1 VGSLCRPTREGL
13 RNGGATVRALVTGG
27 DGFVGRHLLA
37 HLRSLGDEATGVDR
51 ECDVTDAAS
60 VRAVLERVRPDA
72 IYHLA
77 ALTAV
82 GASWSDP
89 VEYTR
94 VNVLGT
100 QNILDAAHD
109 VVASASVVVVSSADV
124 YGVVRPE
131 DLPLVESFR
140 VAPAN
145 PYASS
150 KVEAEHVA
158 QAAVREHAQRVLIA
172 RPFNHVGPGQ
182 STDFV
187 VPAIVSRLLEAV
199 DDGATEIVV
208 GDLSTRRDF
217 SDVRDVVRAYRLLA
231 EHGVSGEVYNIAS
244 GVDVGLFDIAQR
256 LVAAI
261 APDVAL
267 VTDESLIRPVE
278 VPVSRGSYDKVR
290 RATKWRPEIT
300 LDTSLHDVIEEMR
313 QRRAD
318 S

>member
-1 VGSLCRPTREGL
+1 MK
-13 RNGGATVRALVTGG
+13 ALVTGA
-27 DGFVGRHLLA
+27 DGFVGGHLLE
-37 HLRSLGDEATGVDR
+37 HLRANGDVVVGVDR
-51 ECDVTDAAS
+51 ECDVTDAPS
-60 VRAVLERVRPDA
+60 VRDVLEQVRPDA

-82 GASWSDP
+82 GASWSNA
-89 VEYTR
+89 VEFTR

-100 QNILDAAHD
+100 KNVLDAASD
-109 VVASASVVVVSSADV
+109 VVPAATIVLVSSADV

-158 QAAVREHAQRVLIA
+158 RDAVRERRQRVVIA

-187 VPAIVSRLLEAV
+187 VPAIVNRLLQAV
-199 DDGATEIVV
+199 ADGADEIVV

-217 SDVRDVVRAYRLLA
+217 SDVRDVVRAYRLLI

-244 GVDVGLFDIAQR
+244 GVDVGLSDIAHR
-256 LVAAI
+256 LVEAI
-261 APDVAL
+261 APHVRL
-267 VTDESLIRPVE
+267 VTDETLIRPVE
-278 VPVSRGSYDKVR
+278 VPVSCGSYERLR
-290 RATKWRPEIT
+290 RATKWRPTIT
-300 LDTSLHDVIEEMR
+300 LDTSLHDVIDEMR
-313 QRRAD
+313 TRRAE

>member
-1 VGSLCRPTREGL
+1 MK
-13 RNGGATVRALVTGG
+13 ALVTGA
-27 DGFVGRHLLA
+27 DGFVGRHLLE
-37 HLRSLGDEATGVDR
+37 HLRAQGDDAIGVDR
-51 ECDVTDAAS
+51 ECDVTDATS
-60 VRAVLERVRPDA
+60 VLAVLESERPEA

-82 GASWSDP
+82 GASWSNP

-100 QNILDAAHD
+100 KNVLDAASH
-109 VVASASVVVVSSADV
+109 VVPTARVVLVSSADV

-131 DLPLVESFR
+131 DLPLVETFR

-158 QAAVREHAQRVLIA
+158 HDAVRERGQTVVIA
-172 RPFNHVGPGQ
+172 RPFNHLGAGQ

-187 VPAIVSRLLEAV
+187 VPAIVNRLLQAL
-199 DDGATEIVV
+199 DDGADEIVV

-217 SDVRDVVRAYRLLA
+217 SDVRDVVRAYRLLINA
-231 EHGVSGEVYNIAS
+231 GVGGEVYNIAS

-256 LVAAI
+256 LRTAI
-261 APDVAL
+261 APHVRL

-278 VPVSRGSYDKVR
+278 VPVSCGSYDKLF
-290 RATKWRPEIT
+290 RATKWRPAFT
-300 LDTSLHDVIEEMR
+300 LDESLHEVIDEMR
-313 QRRAD
+313 RRRGE

>member
-1 VGSLCRPTREGL
+1 VK
-13 RNGGATVRALVTGG
+13 ALVTGAE
-27 DGFVGRHLLA
+27 GFVGRHLQR
-37 HLRSLGDEATGVDR
+37 HLRDSGDEVVGVDR
-51 ECDVTDAAS
+51 ECDVTDAES
-60 VRAVLERVRPDA
+60 VHDVLERVQPTA

-82 GASWSDP
+82 GASWSNP

-100 QNILDAAHD
+100 KNVLDAASD
-109 VVASASVVVVSSADV
+109 VVPTASVVLVSSADV

-158 QAAVREHAQRVLIA
+158 HDAVRERSQRIVIA

-187 VPAIVSRLLEAV
+187 VPAIVNRLLQAV
-199 DDGATEIVV
+199 ADGVDEIVV

-217 SDVRDVVRAYRLLA
+217 SDVRDVVRAYRLLI
-231 EHGVSGEVYNIAS
+231 EHGVSGEVYHIAS

-256 LVAAI
+256 LVEAV
-261 APDVAL
+261 APHVRL

-278 VPVSRGSYDKVR
+278 VPVSCGSYEKLR
-290 RATKWRPEIT
+290 RATKWRPSIS
-300 LDTSLHDVIEEMR
+300 LDTSLRDVIDEMR
-313 QRRAD
+313 ARRGD

>member
-1 VGSLCRPTREGL
+1 MK
-13 RNGGATVRALVTGG
+13 ALVTGG
-27 DGFVGRHLLA
+27 VGFVGRHLLE
-37 HLRSLGDEATGVDR
+37 HLRSQGDDAVGVDR
-51 ECDVTDAAS
+51 ECDVTDVES
-60 VRAVLERVRPDA
+60 VRAALDSSRPDA

-100 QNILDAAHD
+100 KNVLDATRE
-109 VVASASVVVVSSADV
+109 VVPSASVLVVSSSDV
-124 YGVVRPE
+124 YGVVQPE
-131 DLPLVESFR
+131 DLPLVETFR

-158 QAAVREHAQRVLIA
+158 HDAVREHAQRVLIA
-172 RPFNHVGPGQ
+172 RPFNHIGPGQ

-187 VPAIVSRLLEAV
+187 VPAIASRLLEALDEGV
-199 DDGATEIVV
+199 DEIMV

-217 SDVRDVVRAYRLLA
+217 SDVRDVVRAYRLLT
-231 EHGVSGEVYNIAS
+231 ERGVSGEVYNVAS

-256 LVAAI
+256 LVTAI
-261 APDVAL
+261 APQIRL
-267 VTDESLIRPVE
+267 VNDESLLRPVE
-278 VPVSRGSYDKVR
+278 VPVSRGSYDKLR
-290 RATKWRPEIT
+290 RATKWRPAIA
-300 LDTSLHDVIEEMR
+300 LDTSLHDIVEEMR
-313 QRRAD
+313 RRRGER
-318 S
+318 

>member
-1 VGSLCRPTREGL
+1 
-13 RNGGATVRALVTGG
+13 
-27 DGFVGRHLLA
+27 LA
-37 HLRSLGDEATGVDR
+37 
-51 ECDVTDAAS
+51 
-60 VRAVLERVRPDA
+60 RVQPDA

-82 GASWSDP
+82 GESWSNP

-100 QNILDAAHD
+100 KNVLDAAYD
-109 VVASASVVVVSSADV
+109 VVPSSSVVLVSSADV
-124 YGVVRPE
+124 YGVVKPE
-131 DLPLVESFR
+131 DLPLVETFR

-158 QAAVREHAQRVLIA
+158 HDAVRERHQRVVIA
-172 RPFNHVGPGQ
+172 RPFNHLGPGQ
-182 STDFV
+182 STAFV
-187 VPAIVSRLLEAV
+187 VPALVDRLLRAA
-199 DDGATEIVV
+199 DDGAEEIIV

-231 EHGVSGEVYNIAS
+231 EKGISGEVYNIAS

-261 APDVAL
+261 APRVRL
-267 VTDESLIRPVE
+267 VTDEALLRPVE
-278 VPVSRGSYDKVR
+278 VPVSKGSYEKLR
-290 RATKWRPEIT
+290 RATKWRPTIT
-300 LDTSLHDVIEEMR
+300 LDTSLNDVIVEMR
-313 QRRAD
+313 RRRSD

>member
-1 VGSLCRPTREGL
+1 MK
-13 RNGGATVRALVTGG
+13 ALVTGA
-27 DGFVGRHLLA
+27 DGFVGRHLLE
-37 HLRSLGDEATGVDR
+37 HLRASGDEAVGVDR
-51 ECDVTDAAS
+51 DCDVTDAHS
-60 VRAVLERVRPDA
+60 VRDVLASERPEA

-82 GASWSDP
+82 GASWSNP

-100 QNILDAAHD
+100 KNVLDAASD
-109 VVASASVVVVSSADV
+109 AVPEASIVLVSSADV

-131 DLPLVESFR
+131 DLPLVETFR

-158 QAAVREHAQRVLIA
+158 HDAVRERDQHVVIV

-187 VPAIVSRLLEAV
+187 IPAIVNRLLQARADGV
-199 DDGATEIVV
+199 DEIVV

-217 SDVRDVVRAYRLLA
+217 SDVRDVVRAYRLLV
-231 EHGVSGEVYNIAS
+231 ELGGSGEVYNIAS

-261 APDVAL
+261 APNVHL
-267 VTDESLIRPVE
+267 VTDESLLRPVE
-278 VPVSRGSYDKVR
+278 VPVSCGSYEKLR
-290 RATKWRPEIT
+290 RATKWRPSIT
-300 LDTSLHDVIEEMR
+300 LDASLNDVIDEMR
-313 QRRAD
+313 ARRGE

>member
-1 VGSLCRPTREGL
+1 VK
-13 RNGGATVRALVTGG
+13 ALVTGA
-27 DGFVGRHLLA
+27 DGFVGRHLLE
-37 HLRSLGDEATGVDR
+37 HLRAQGDDAIGVDR
-51 ECDVTDAAS
+51 ECDVTDATS
-60 VRAVLERVRPDA
+60 VLAVLESERPEA

-82 GASWSDP
+82 GASWSNP

-100 QNILDAAHD
+100 KNVLDAASH
-109 VVASASVVVVSSADV
+109 VVPTARVVLVSSADV

-131 DLPLVESFR
+131 DLPLVETFR

-158 QAAVREHAQRVLIA
+158 HDAVRERGQTVVIA
-172 RPFNHVGPGQ
+172 RPFNHLGAGQ

-187 VPAIVSRLLEAV
+187 VPAIVNRLLQAL
-199 DDGATEIVV
+199 DDGADEIVV

-217 SDVRDVVRAYRLLA
+217 SDVRDVVRAYRLLINA
-231 EHGVSGEVYNIAS
+231 GVGGEVYNIAS

-256 LVAAI
+256 LRTAI
-261 APDVAL
+261 APHVRL

-278 VPVSRGSYDKVR
+278 VPVSCGSYDKLF
-290 RATKWRPEIT
+290 RATKWRPAFT
-300 LDTSLHDVIEEMR
+300 LDESLHEVIDEMR
-313 QRRAD
+313 RRRGE

>member
-1 VGSLCRPTREGL
+1 VK
-13 RNGGATVRALVTGG
+13 ALVTGA
-27 DGFVGRHLLA
+27 DGFVGGHLLE
-37 HLRSLGDEATGVDR
+37 HLRANGDDVVGVDR
-51 ECDVTDAAS
+51 ECDVTDASS
-60 VRAVLERVRPDA
+60 VRAALERVRPDA

-82 GASWSDP
+82 GASWSNA
-89 VEYTR
+89 VEFTR

-100 QNILDAAHD
+100 KNVLDAASD
-109 VVASASVVVVSSADV
+109 VVPAATFVLVSSADV

-158 QAAVREHAQRVLIA
+158 HDAVRERRQRVVIA

-187 VPAIVSRLLEAV
+187 VPAIVNRLLQAV
-199 DDGATEIVV
+199 ADGAHEIVV

-217 SDVRDVVRAYRLLA
+217 SDVRDVVRAYRLLV

-244 GVDVGLFDIAQR
+244 GLDVGLSDIAQR

-261 APDVAL
+261 APHVRL
-267 VTDESLIRPVE
+267 TTDESLIRPVE
-278 VPVSRGSYDKVR
+278 VPVSCGSYEKLR
-290 RATKWRPEIT
+290 RATKWRPTIT
-300 LDTSLHDVIEEMR
+300 LDTSLHDVIDELR
-313 QRRAD
+313 ARR
-318 S
+318 

>member
-1 VGSLCRPTREGL
+1 M
-13 RNGGATVRALVTGG
+13 RALVTGA

-37 HLRSLGDEATGVDR
+37 HLRERGDDAVGVDR
-51 ECDVTDAAS
+51 ECDVTDARS
-60 VRAVLERVRPDA
+60 VLDTMARVRPDA
-72 IYHLA
+72 VYHLA

-82 GASWSDP
+82 GASWSNP

-100 QNILDAAHD
+100 KNVLDSAFD
-109 VVASASVVVVSSADV
+109 VVPAASVVLVSSADV

-158 QAAVREHAQRVLIA
+158 HDCLRERAQRVVIA

-187 VPAIVSRLLEAV
+187 VPAIVDRLLRAAA
-199 DDGATEIVV
+199 DGAEEIVV

-217 SDVRDVVRAYRLLA
+217 SDVRDVVRAYRLLV

-244 GVDVGLFDIAQR
+244 GVDVELFDIAQR
-256 LVAAI
+256 LVTQI
-261 APDVAL
+261 APRVRL
-267 VTDESLIRPVE
+267 RTDESLIRPVE
-278 VPVSRGSYDKVR
+278 VPVSCGSYAKLK
-290 RATKWRPEIT
+290 RATKWRPTID
-300 LDTSLHDVIEEMR
+300 LDTSLRDVIDEMR
-313 QRRAD
+313 QRRGD

>member
-1 VGSLCRPTREGL
+1 MKS
-13 RNGGATVRALVTGG
+13 LVTGA
-27 DGFVGRHLLA
+27 DGFVGHHLLQ
-37 HLRSLGDEATGVDR
+37 HLRASGDDVTGVDR
-51 ECDVTDAAS
+51 ECDVTDAPS
-60 VRAVLERVRPDA
+60 VLAMMRRVQPEA

-77 ALTAV
+77 AMTAV
-82 GASWSDP
+82 GASWSNS

-100 QNILDAAHD
+100 KNVLDSASD
-109 VVASASVVVVSSADV
+109 VVPSASVVLVSSADV
-124 YGVVRPE
+124 YGVVTTAN
-131 DLPLVESFR
+131 LPLVETFR

-158 QAAVREHAQRVLIA
+158 HDAVRDRRQRVVIA

-187 VPAIVSRLLEAV
+187 VPAIVNRLLQAV
-199 DDGATEIVV
+199 EDGVDEIAV

-217 SDVRDVVRAYRLLA
+217 SDVRDVVRAYRLLVERGA
-231 EHGVSGEVYNIAS
+231 SGEVYNIAS

-261 APDVAL
+261 APHVRL
-267 VTDESLIRPVE
+267 VTDESLLRPVE
-278 VPVSRGSYDKVR
+278 IPVSCGSYEKLR
-290 RATKWRPEIT
+290 RATTWRPMIT
-300 LDTSLHDVIEEMR
+300 LDVSLRDVIDDMR
-313 QRRAD
+313 RRRAQ

>member
-1 VGSLCRPTREGL
+1 MK
-13 RNGGATVRALVTGG
+13 ALVTGA
-27 DGFVGRHLLA
+27 DGFVGRHLLQ
-37 HLRSLGDEATGVDR
+37 HLRAHGDDAIGVDR
-51 ECDVTDAAS
+51 ECDVTDADS
-60 VRAVLERVRPDA
+60 VRATFERVRPDA

-89 VEYTR
+89 VGYTR

-100 QNILDAAHD
+100 KNVLDVAHD
-109 VVASASVVVVSSADV
+109 VVPAASVILVSSADV
-124 YGVVRPE
+124 YGVVRPG
-131 DLPLVESFR
+131 DLPLVETFR

-158 QAAVREHAQRVLIA
+158 HDAVREHGQRVVIA
-172 RPFNHVGPGQ
+172 RPFNHIGPGQ
-182 STDFV
+182 TTDFV
-187 VPAIVSRLLEAV
+187 VPAITNRLLQAV
-199 DDGATEIVV
+199 DDGVAEIVV

-217 SDVRDVVRAYRLLA
+217 SDVRDVVRAYRLLV
-231 EHGVSGEVYNIAS
+231 ETGVSGEVYNIAS
-244 GVDVGLFDIAQR
+244 GIDVGLFDIAQR

-261 APDVAL
+261 APHVRL
-267 VTDESLIRPVE
+267 VIDESLIRPVE
-278 VPVSRGSYDKVR
+278 VPVSCGSYDKLR

-313 QRRAD
+313 RRRGE

>member
-1 VGSLCRPTREGL
+1 MK
-13 RNGGATVRALVTGG
+13 ALVTGA
-27 DGFVGRHLLA
+27 DGFVGRHLLE
-37 HLRSLGDEATGVDR
+37 HLRASGDDAVGVDR
-51 ECDVTDAAS
+51 ECDVTDAKS
-60 VRAVLERVRPDA
+60 VIGTLESVRPDA

-82 GASWSDP
+82 GASWSNP

-100 QNILDAAHD
+100 KNVLDAAFR
-109 VVASASVVVVSSADV
+109 VVPESSVVIVSSADV

-150 KVEAEHVA
+150 KVEVEHVGHD
-158 QAAVREHAQRVLIA
+158 AVRERAQRVVIA

-182 STDFV
+182 STNFV
-187 VPAIVSRLLEAV
+187 VPAIVNRLLQAV
-199 DDGATEIVV
+199 ADGVDEIVV

-217 SDVRDVVRAYRLLA
+217 SDVRDVVRAYRLLI
-231 EHGVSGEVYNIAS
+231 EHGLSGEVYNIAS
-244 GVDVGLFDIAQR
+244 GVDVELFDIAQR
-256 LVAAI
+256 LVSRI
-261 APDVAL
+261 APHVRL
-267 VTDESLIRPVE
+267 RTDETLIRPVE
-278 VPVSRGSYDKVR
+278 VPVSCGSYAKLK
-290 RATKWRPEIT
+290 RATKWRPTIS
-300 LDTSLHDVIEEMR
+300 LDTSLRDVIDEMR
-313 QRRAD
+313 QRRGE

>member
-1 VGSLCRPTREGL
+1 VIALIT
-13 RNGGATVRALVTGG
+13 GA

-37 HLRSLGDEATGVDR
+37 HLRATGDVATGVDR
-51 ECDVTDAAS
+51 ECDVTDSKS
-60 VRAVLERVRPDA
+60 VLDALENVRPDA

-82 GASWSDP
+82 GASWSNP

-100 QNILDAAHD
+100 KNVLDAAHR
-109 VVASASVVVVSSADV
+109 VVPEARVVLVSSADV
-124 YGVVRPE
+124 YGVVRAG
-131 DLPLVESFR
+131 DLPLVETFR

-150 KVEAEHVA
+150 KVEAEHVGHD
-158 QAAVREHAQRVLIA
+158 AVRERAQHVLIA

-187 VPAIVSRLLEAV
+187 VPAIVNRLLRALADG
-199 DDGATEIVV
+199 DDEIVV

-217 SDVRDVVRAYRLLA
+217 SDVRDVVRAYRLLV
-231 EHGVSGEVYNIAS
+231 EHGKSGEVYNIAS

-261 APDVAL
+261 APEVRL
-267 VTDESLIRPVE
+267 RTDESLIRPVE
-278 VPVSRGSYDKVR
+278 VPVSCGSYLKLK
-290 RATKWRPEIT
+290 RATKWRASIA
-300 LDTSLHDVIEEMR
+300 LDTSLRDVIEEMR
-313 QRRAD
+313 HRRAEL
-318 S
+318 

>member
-1 VGSLCRPTREGL
+1 MK
-13 RNGGATVRALVTGG
+13 ALVTGG
-27 DGFVGRHLLA
+27 DGFVGRHLLE
-37 HLRSLGDEATGVDR
+37 HLRSCGDDAVGVDR
-51 ECDVTDAAS
+51 ECDVTDVDS
-60 VRAVLERVRPDA
+60 VIDTLSDVLPNV

-100 QNILDAAHD
+100 KNVLDAAHEVAPASH
-109 VVASASVVVVSSADV
+109 VVIVSSSDV

-140 VAPAN
+140 VAPSN

-150 KVEAEHVA
+150 KVEAERVA
-158 QAAVREHAQRVLIA
+158 YAAVREHPQRVVIA
-172 RPFNHVGPGQ
+172 RPFNHLGPGQ

-187 VPAIVSRLLEAV
+187 VPAIVDRLLQAV
-199 DDGATEIVV
+199 DGGADEIAV

-217 SDVRDVVRAYRLLA
+217 TDVRDVVRAYRLL
-231 EHGVSGEVYNIAS
+231 GERASVIDVYNIAS

-261 APDVAL
+261 APHVRL
-267 VTDESLIRPVE
+267 ITDESLIRPVE
-278 VPVSRGSYDKVR
+278 IPVSRGSYEKLH
-290 RATKWRPEIT
+290 RATRWRPEIS
-300 LDTSLHDVIEEMR
+300 LDTTLHDIVEEMR
-313 QRRAD
+313 RRRRER
-318 S
+318 

>member
-1 VGSLCRPTREGL
+1 MK
-13 RNGGATVRALVTGG
+13 ALVTGA
-27 DGFVGRHLLA
+27 DGFVGRHLLE
-37 HLRSLGDEATGVDR
+37 HLRVNGDDAVGVDR
-51 ECDVTDAAS
+51 ECDVTDSVS
-60 VRAVLERVRPDA
+60 VRATLESVQPET

-77 ALTAV
+77 ELTAI
-82 GASWSDP
+82 GASWSNP

-100 QNILDAAHD
+100 KNVLDAASD
-109 VVASASVVVVSSADV
+109 IVPSASVVLVSSADV
-124 YGVVRPE
+124 YGVVRLE

-158 QAAVREHAQRVLIA
+158 HDAVRERGQRVVIA

-187 VPAIVSRLLEAV
+187 VPAIVDRLLQAV
-199 DDGATEIVV
+199 ADGANEIVV

-217 SDVRDVVRAYRLLA
+217 SDVRDVVRAYRLLV
-231 EHGVSGEVYNIAS
+231 EKGISGEVYNIAS
-244 GVDVGLFDIAQR
+244 GVDVGLLDIAQR
-256 LVAAI
+256 LVEAI
-261 APDVAL
+261 APNVRL
-267 VTDESLIRPVE
+267 VTDKSLIRPVE
-278 VPVSRGSYDKVR
+278 VPVSRGSYEKLR
-290 RATKWRPEIT
+290 RATKWQPAIT
-300 LDTSLHDVIEEMR
+300 LDTSLHDVIEEI
-313 QRRAD
+313 RRRRGD

>member
-1 VGSLCRPTREGL
+1 MK
-13 RNGGATVRALVTGG
+13 ALVTGA
-27 DGFVGRHLLA
+27 DGFVGRHLLE
-37 HLRSLGDEATGVDR
+37 HLRQSGDDAVGVDR
-51 ECDVTDAAS
+51 ECDVTDVAS
-60 VRAVLERVRPDA
+60 VRAILERSTPDA

-82 GASWSDP
+82 GESWSKP

-100 QNILDAAHD
+100 QNVLDG
-109 VVASASVVVVSSADV
+109 ASEIVPTATVLLVSSADV
-124 YGVVRPE
+124 YGVVRPD
-131 DLPLVESFR
+131 DLPLVETFR

-158 QAAVREHAQRVLIA
+158 HDAVRERDQRVVIA

-187 VPAIVSRLLEAV
+187 VPAIVDRLLQAV
-199 DDGATEIVV
+199 ADGSDEIVV

-217 SDVRDVVRAYRLLA
+217 SDVRDVVRAYRLLV
-231 EHGVSGEVYNIAS
+231 ERGVSGEVYNIAS
-244 GVDVGLFDIAQR
+244 GVDTALFDIAQR
-256 LVAAI
+256 LVGAI
-261 APDVAL
+261 APQVRL

-278 VPVSRGSYDKVR
+278 VPVSCGSYEKLR
-290 RATKWRPEIT
+290 RATKWQPTIS
-300 LDTSLHDVIEEMR
+300 LDASLHDVIEEMR
-313 QRRAD
+313 QRRGE